1 MNQSNT
7 MALSDTTLNLLLDNA
22 EESLKKAIL
31 LSAEVGLRL
40 NEICALK
47 YSNIK
52 NDHIEVTHVAKNRMY
67 NWEDEEIMTEHR
79 TEHISQEIK
88 KLLGDG
94 EPESY
99 VTTLTPSQIVVKFRR
114 LNESL
119 NLPFRFNDLRHY
131 HVRKILYT

>member
-1 MNQSNT
+1 MKRKNKE
-7 MALSDTTLNLLLDNA
+7 LSELQMNLLLDNA
-22 EESLKKAIL
+22 EESLKKAII

-40 NEICALK
+40 NEISALK

-52 NDHIEVTHVAKNRMY
+52 NNHIEVTHVAKNRMY
-67 NWEDEEIMTEHR
+67 DWKDVEIMTEHR
-79 TEHISQEIK
+79 MEYISQETA
-88 KLLGDG
+88 KLLGHG

-99 VTTLTPSQIVVKFRR
+99 VTPLTPSQIVVKFKR

-131 HVRKILYT
+131 HLLKILYT

>member
-1 MNQSNT
+1 MESRNT
-7 MALSDTTLNLLLDNA
+7 MALSQEELDLLLDNA
-22 EESLKKAIL
+22 EESLKKAII

-40 NEICALK
+40 NEISALK

-52 NDHIEVTHVAKNRMY
+52 NEHIEVTHVAKSRMY
-67 NWEDEEIMTEHR
+67 NWEDVEIMTEHR
-79 TEHISQEIK
+79 TEHISQEIL

-119 NLPFRFNDLRHY
+119 NLPFRFKDLRHY
-131 HVRKILYT
+131 HVRKILYS

>member
-1 MNQSNT
+1 MKQSNT
-7 MALSDTTLNLLLDNA
+7 VALSDTTLNLLINNA
-22 EESLKKAIL
+22 EESLKKAII

-40 NEICALK
+40 NEISALK

-52 NDHIEVTHVAKNRMY
+52 NDHIEVTHVAKKRMY
-67 NWEDEEIMTEHR
+67 NWEDVEIMTEHR
-79 TEHISQEIK
+79 TEHISQEIL

-99 VTTLTPSQIVVKFRR
+99 VTTLTPYQIVVKFRR

>member
-1 MNQSNT
+1 MESRNT
-7 MALSDTTLNLLLDNA
+7 LALSQEELDLLLDNA
-22 EESLKKAIL
+22 ERELKKAIL
-31 LSAEVGLRL
+31 LSANVGLRL

-67 NWEDEEIMTEHR
+67 NWEDVEIMTEHR
-79 TEHISQEIK
+79 TEHISQEIL

-119 NLPFRFNDLRHY
+119 NLPFRFKDLRHY

>member
-1 MNQSNT
+1 MESRNT
-7 MALSDTTLNLLLDNA
+7 LALSQEELDLLLDNA
-22 EESLKKAIL
+22 ERELKKAIL
-31 LSAEVGLRL
+31 LSANVGLRL

-67 NWEDEEIMTEHR
+67 NWEDVEIMTEHR
-79 TEHISQEIK
+79 TEHISQEIL

-119 NLPFRFNDLRHY
+119 NLPFRFKDLRHY
-131 HVRKILYT
+131 HVHKILYS

>member
-1 MNQSNT
+1 MESRNT
-7 MALSDTTLNLLLDNA
+7 LALSQEELDLLLDNA
-22 EESLKKAIL
+22 ERELKKAIL
-31 LSAEVGLRL
+31 LSANVGLRL

-67 NWEDEEIMTEHR
+67 NWKDVEIMTEHR
-79 TEHISQEIK
+79 TEHISQEII

-99 VTTLTPSQIVVKFRR
+99 VTTLTPSQIVIKFRR

-131 HVRKILYT
+131 HVRKILY

>member
-1 MNQSNT
+1 MESRNT
-7 MALSDTTLNLLLDNA
+7 LALSQEELDLLLDNA
-22 EESLKKAIL
+22 ERELKKAIL
-31 LSAEVGLRL
+31 LSANVGLRL

-67 NWEDEEIMTEHR
+67 NWEDVEIMTGHR
-79 TEHISQEIK
+79 TEHISQEII

-119 NLPFRFNDLRHY
+119 NLPFRFKDLRHY
-131 HVRKILYT
+131 YVRKILYT

>member
-1 MNQSNT
+1 MESRNT
-7 MALSDTTLNLLLDNA
+7 LALSQEELDLLLDNA
-22 EESLKKAIL
+22 ERELKKAIL
-31 LSAEVGLRL
+31 LSANVGLRL

-52 NDHIEVTHVAKNRMY
+52 NDHIEVTHVAKNRIY
-67 NWEDEEIMTEHR
+67 NWEDVEIMTEHR
-79 TEHISQEIK
+79 TEHISQEII

-99 VTTLTPSQIVVKFRR
+99 VTTLTPSQIVIKFRR

-119 NLPFRFNDLRHY
+119 NLPFRFKDLRHY
-131 HVRKILYT
+131 YVRKILY

>member
-1 MNQSNT
+1 MESRNT
-7 MALSDTTLNLLLDNA
+7 LALSQEELDLLLDNA

-79 TEHISQEIK
+79 TEHISQK
-88 KLLGDG
+88 VSKLLGDG
-94 EPESY
+94 DPESY

-119 NLPFRFNDLRHY
+119 NLPFRFKDLRHY
-131 HVRKILYT
+131 HVRKILYS

>member
-1 MNQSNT
+1 MKQSNT
-7 MALSDTTLNLLLDNA
+7 IALSDTTLNLLLDNA
-22 EESLKKAIL
+22 EESLKKAII

-40 NEICALK
+40 NEISALK

-52 NDHIEVTHVAKNRMY
+52 NDHIEVTLVAKDRMY
-67 NWEDEEIMTEHR
+67 DWRYVEIMTEHR
-79 TEHISQEIK
+79 TEHISQEIR

-99 VTTLTPSQIVVKFRR
+99 VTTLTPSQIIEKFRR

-119 NLPFRFNDLRHY
+119 NLPFRFKDLRHY
-131 HVRKILYT
+131 HVHKILYS